1 MTKPLHTDRQ
11 FEGDLTQLREKL
23 LLMGAKVEGM
33 IVDALRSLVER
44 DASLARA
51 VMARD
56 GEVDHLEVEIDEL
69 ALQIL
74 ALRQP
79 AASDL
84 RFITLAMKINT
95 DLERIG
101 DLATNIA
108 ERSYELI
115 AEPPLKP
122 YVDLQRL
129 GAAVRTMLRDSLDAF
144 VSRDAKRAEEV
155 RARDREVDD
164 LHAQIFQDVQS
175 IMTKDPEAIR
185 RGTRL
190 LFVSKYL
197 ERIADHATN
206 LAEAV
211 VFLVR
216 GRDIRHTPKVAGDD
230 GGGGGGEES

>member
-1 MTKPLHTDRQ
+1 MKPLHTDRQ
-11 FEGDLTQLREKL
+11 FEGDLTTLREKL

-44 DASLARA
+44 DAALARA
-51 VMARD
+51 VIARD

-115 AEPPLKP
+115 AEPALKP

-129 GAAVRTMLRDSLDAF
+129 GAAVRTMLRDALDSF

-155 RARDREVDD
+155 RARDAEVDQ
-164 LHAQIFQDVQS
+164 LHAQIFQEVQGMMVKDVD
-175 IMTKDPEAIR
+175 TIR

-211 VFLVR
+211 VFLVQ
-216 GRDIRHTPKVAGDD
+216 GRDIRHTPKIDP
-230 GGGGGGEES
+230 SQRS

>member
-1 MTKPLHTDRQ
+1 MKPSHTDRQ
-11 FEGDLTQLREKL
+11 FEGDLIALREKL

-44 DASLARA
+44 DAALARA
-51 VMARD
+51 VIARD
-56 GEVDHLEVEIDEL
+56 GEVDHLELEIDEL
-69 ALQIL
+69 ALSIL

-115 AEPPLKP
+115 AEPALRP

-129 GAAVRTMLRDSLDAF
+129 GAAVRTMLRDALDSF
-144 VSRDAKRAEEV
+144 VARDAKRAEEV

-164 LHAQIFQDVQS
+164 LHAAIFQDVQALM
-175 IMTKDPEAIR
+175 IRDVDTIR
-185 RGTRL
+185 RGMRL

-211 VFLVR
+211 VFLVQ
-216 GRDIRHTPKVAGDD
+216 GRDIRHTPKTGPERD
-230 GGGGGGEES
+230 

>member
-1 MTKPLHTDRQ
+1 
-11 FEGDLTQLREKL
+11 
-23 LLMGAKVEGM
+23 MGAKVEAM

-44 DASLARA
+44 DAALARA
-51 VMARD
+51 VIARD
-56 GEVDHLEVEIDEL
+56 GEVDHLEVEIDES

-115 AEPPLKP
+115 AEPALKP

-129 GAAVRTMLRDSLDAF
+129 GAAVRTMLRDALDAF

-155 RARDREVDD
+155 RARDREVDE
-164 LHAQIFQDVQS
+164 LHAKIFQDVQALM
-175 IMTKDPEAIR
+175 MTDVDAIR

-211 VFLVR
+211 VFLVQ
-216 GRDIRHTPKVAGDD
+216 GRDIRHTPKIQG
-230 GGGGGGEES
+230 